1 MLKKETKENA
11 EEWLPNAAE
20 AELLVDHCHLEM
32 SSKCIYNHQTELPK
46 KSETKK
52 LLQHQPIIE
61 CLKTAKG
68 IFPIPSKRVK
78 FSFLVSLDLTF
89 KSCQFQL

>member
-1 MLKKETKENA
+1 MLKKEMKENA

-46 KSETKK
+46 KSEIKNCCNIN
-52 LLQHQPIIE
+52 P
-61 CLKTAKG
+61 
-68 IFPIPSKRVK
+68 
-78 FSFLVSLDLTF
+78 
-89 KSCQFQL
+89 

>member
-20 AELLVDHCHLEM
+20 AELLVDHCHLET

-46 KSETKK
+46 KSETKNCCNIN
-52 LLQHQPIIE
+52 P
-61 CLKTAKG
+61 
-68 IFPIPSKRVK
+68 
-78 FSFLVSLDLTF
+78 
-89 KSCQFQL
+89 

>member
-20 AELLVDHCHLEM
+20 AELLVDHCHLETN
-32 SSKCIYNHQTELPK
+32 SKCIYNHQTELPK
-46 KSETKK
+46 KSETRN

-61 CLKTAKG
+61 CLKTANG
-68 IFPIPSKRVK
+68 M
-78 FSFLVSLDLTF
+78 L
-89 KSCQFQL
+89 

>member
-1 MLKKETKENA
+1 MLEKEETQENA

-20 AELLVDHCHLEM
+20 AELLVDHCHLET

-52 LLQHQPIIE
+52 LLQHRPIIE
-61 CLKTAKG
+61 SLKTAKG
-68 IFPIPSKRVK
+68 M
-78 FSFLVSLDLTF
+78 L
-89 KSCQFQL
+89 